1 MEQGIEIRAVRH
13 PSGRSVIPD
22 DAEFVGDFIEAFPPD
37 TVFTMSLK
45 KYRKR
50 RSKGAPDEDGNQLG
64 YFFGIVVPKW
74 QNEILHCLKK
84 EEAYY
89 FPLNEYSYEL
99 VPSPK
104 GKPIKRH
111 IHANEEMRVDKM
123 TELIDKSIM
132 GAAEHGVYIPDP
144 DPRKSKRHR
153 ARMIANGQLNQM
165 GVAA

>member
-89 FPLNEYSYEL
+89 FPEDVDLGPHPETFFG
-99 VPSPK
+99 VHPSIVEQKQYGVLLPY
-104 GKPIKRH
+104 
-111 IHANEEMRVDKM
+111 RVEWKDDLPQVDDV
-123 TELIDKSIM
+123 TIVGFRI
-132 GAAEHGVYIPDP
+132 
-144 DPRKSKRHR
+144 
-153 ARMIANGQLNQM
+153 
-165 GVAA
+165 